1 VLFPL
6 SILPQTCQ
14 YSTSTDG
21 AGVNKIEL
29 RELRDQLRDQLKK
42 KWGPDMTEL
51 KPPGGGNQD
60 LKVGNLRA
68 IIENPY
74 KTRKAEIG
82 RRGAGVHAQP
92 KG

>member
-1 VLFPL
+1 
-6 SILPQTCQ
+6 
-14 YSTSTDG
+14 
-21 AGVNKIEL
+21 
-29 RELRDQLRDQLKK
+29 
-42 KWGPDMTEL
+42 MTEL

>member
-1 VLFPL
+1 
-6 SILPQTCQ
+6 
-14 YSTSTDG
+14 
-21 AGVNKIEL
+21 
-29 RELRDQLRDQLKK
+29 
-42 KWGPDMTEL
+42 MTEL

-74 KTRKAEIG
+74 KTRKTEIG
-82 RRGAGVHAQP
+82 RRGTGVHAQP

>member
-1 VLFPL
+1 
-6 SILPQTCQ
+6 
-14 YSTSTDG
+14 
-21 AGVNKIEL
+21 
-29 RELRDQLRDQLKK
+29 
-42 KWGPDMTEL
+42 MTEL

-82 RRGAGVHAQP
+82 RRGARITTSLRG
-92 KG
+92 KS

>member
-1 VLFPL
+1 
-6 SILPQTCQ
+6 
-14 YSTSTDG
+14 
-21 AGVNKIEL
+21 
-29 RELRDQLRDQLKK
+29 
-42 KWGPDMTEL
+42 MTEL
-51 KPPGGGNQD
+51 KPPGVGNQD